1 MWKKGK
7 KYKIYF
13 EKLPKFPKLIINF
26 HFEKRFLNAKAI
38 MVRESS
44 EAVL

>member
-1 MWKKGK
+1 MQEKEK

-13 EKLPKFPKLIINF
+13 KKLPKLIMNF